1 MIARPVRSRR
11 HSILTV
17 LLAVWWFASGAAP
30 TMLRAAPV
38 DIPVRLNGTEY
49 VDALNFGARY
59 GLKPAASTAGNT
71 VTLRSVWTGIVLEAD
86 SRESALN
93 GLRVFLGDPVRL
105 HRGRLWLSRH
115 DAEKTFLPLLLPGS
129 GEKKVPGLGLIVID
143 PGHGGR
149 DPGKE
154 NHRLKVNE
162 KTLTLD
168 TARRLQRVLE
178 TMGYRV
184 RLTREDDRHLGP
196 DKVSDLQD
204 RALQANRAGADLF
217 ISLHFNAVEAGA
229 DKVTG
234 VEIYTLTPQ
243 HQFSTADTDRRD
255 RSGAAAASAGNVR
268 DHWNIVLGFQ
278 VHRHMIK
285 DLHAADRGLKR
296 ARWAVLRDVECPAI
310 LIEAGF
316 LSNEAEA
323 RKIATP
329 EYRQKIAVAIADG
342 VQAYGNI
349 LAGAR
354 RNRAGH

>member
-1 MIARPVRSRR
+1 MTGRHVRICR
-11 HSILTV
+11 HNWLAVIVTV
-17 LLAVWWFASGAAP
+17 LGWVAGPAAGN
-30 TMLRAAPV
+30 LGAAPV
-38 DIPVRLNGTEY
+38 DIPLRIAGVEY
-49 VDALNFGARY
+49 LDARQFGARY
-59 GLKPAASTAGNT
+59 GLKPTASATGNKL
-71 VTLRSVWTGIVLEAD
+71 TLQSAWTEIVLEAD
-86 SRESALN
+86 SREASIN

-105 HRGRLWLSRH
+105 QRGRLWLSRH
-115 DAEKTFLPLLLPGS
+115 DGEKTFLPLLLPGS
-129 GEKKVPGLGLIVID
+129 GQHDVPRLKLIVID

-178 TMGYRV
+178 TMGYKV
-184 RLTREDDRHLGP
+184 QLTRDDDRHLGP
-196 DKVSDLQD
+196 DKVSDLQN

-217 ISLHFNAVEAGA
+217 ISLHYNAVEAGA

-243 HQFSTADTDRRD
+243 HQFSTADADRQD
-255 RSGAAAASAGNVR
+255 RSGAAAANPGNAH
-268 DHWNIVLGFQ
+268 DHWNMALGYQ
-278 VHRHMIK
+278 VHRHLIK
-285 DLHAADRGLKR
+285 DLRAADRGLKR
-296 ARWAVLRDVECPAI
+296 ARWAVLRDVACPAI

-316 LSNEAEA
+316 LSNDAEA

-349 LAGAR
+349 LAGVR
-354 RNRAGH
+354 RKGAGH